1 MAQLNEA
8 QIISKWAPMIEQA
21 TGLKDKTR
29 LSWISK
35 YAHFHALNEAAMGG
49 VSTPYAT
56 LYNVPGVGT
65 AIPATQAATTGGQ
78 FAQAASKGSGDKWP
92 ALLPMALQ
100 VAARTIGFDLVN
112 VVPMPGPTGVVSYLD
127 YVYAGGKQPFGAPPA
142 SSPTTANPYNADTT
156 KTTGLYEAPHAF
168 KLALDASAKNYL
180 ADTSVGQAV
189 IFCSD
194 TSFNTFGT
202 TTYNLTA
209 TYIGKS
215 RIDGYAMFKVGSFTL
230 NGVASTTANLANVF
244 DATGTINIGSTVNPG
259 QICFVTSYP
268 TLISTLEDQIQGFT
282 GAGRLDTDN
291 WNGTFVNGNQ
301 LFEPMERGVGEMV
314 YPRALGLQ
322 VFTKFVQV
330 GTLQV
335 SVSVTQEQIQ
345 DLNKQWGIDVIAMVE
360 NAGINEISQAIN
372 KNILSRLFGH
382 GWKNHINAYAVEGI
396 NLNMNCVSTGSGAV
410 TPTYAYIT
418 GDAGAT
424 STAGTSSATMPLPG
438 FPIYGLAGA
447 TFENQDT
454 VIKRIAAN
462 IIYAGNVIMQRGRR
476 GPANFVVTNLK
487 IATALQTNAQYSF
500 APITNT
506 FTQNNGSL
514 YPLGTMGGM
523 TVYVDPNMLNSD
535 TRVLVGRKGASDEPG
550 TVFCPYLMAE
560 SVKLITEG
568 TGAPKV
574 IIKSRYALVD
584 AGFHPET
591 QYITL
596 YVKTNDGAVL

>member
-8 QIISKWAPMIEQA
+8 QIVQKWAPMIEQA
-21 TGLKDKTR
+21 TGLKDKAR
-29 LSWISK
+29 LNWISK
-35 YAHFHALNEAAMGG
+35 YAHYHALNEAAMGG
-49 VSTPYAT
+49 VSSPYAT

-65 AIPATQAATTGGQ
+65 AIPAAQAATTGGQ

-100 VAARTIGFDLVN
+100 VAARTVGFDLVN

-127 YVYAGGKQPFGAPPA
+127 YVYAGAKQPFGAQPG
-142 SSPTTANPYNADTT
+142 TAAAPNPGTVGGSTMSALNQ
-156 KTTGLYEAPHAF
+156 APYAF
-168 KLALDASAKNYL
+168 KLAIDASMKAL
-180 ADTSVGQAV
+180 LPDTSVGQVVYFAPDACV
-189 IFCSD
+189 GG
-194 TSFNTFGT
+194 GT
-202 TTYNLTA
+202 ILTTA
-209 TYIGKS
+209 YIGKS
-215 RIDGYAMFKVGSFTL
+215 RVDGFAMFKITSIL
-230 NGVASTTANLANVF
+230 NGAGVAAGQNLADIF
-244 DATGTINIGSTVNPG
+244 DGTTGAQIGAMPYGPLAT
-259 QICFVTSYP
+259 YP
-268 TLISTLEDQIQGFT
+268 TLISTLEDQVQGFA
-282 GAGRLDTDN
+282 GAGRLDTDD
-291 WNGTFVNGNQ
+291 WNGTFVNGNT
-301 LFEPMERGVGEMV
+301 LYEPMERGVGEMT

-382 GWKNHINAYAVEGI
+382 GWHNHINAYSVEGI
-396 NLNMNCVSTGSGAV
+396 NLNINCVSTGTGAV
-410 TPTYAYIT
+410 TPTYAYIN
-418 GDAGAT
+418 GDAGTGA
-424 STAGTSSATMPLPG
+424 TAGQTSATMALPG
-438 FPIYGLAGA
+438 FPTYTTVAGGA
-447 TFENQDT
+447 AFENQDT
-454 VIKRIAAN
+454 IIKRVAAM
-462 IIYAGNVIMQRGRR
+462 IIYAGNVVMQRGRR
-476 GPANFVVTNLK
+476 GPANFIVTNLK
-487 IATALQTNAQYSF
+487 LATALQTNSQYSF

-514 YPLGTMGGM
+514 YPLGTMAGM

-596 YVKTNDGAVL
+596 YVKTQDGAVI